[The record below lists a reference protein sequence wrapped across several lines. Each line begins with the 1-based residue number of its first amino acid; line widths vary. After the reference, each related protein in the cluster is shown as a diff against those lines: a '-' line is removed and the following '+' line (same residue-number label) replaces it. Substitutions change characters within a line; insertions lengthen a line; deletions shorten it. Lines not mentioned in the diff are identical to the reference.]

1 MSRPVVLVSLD
12 WQRAHDPRRSLGAAS
27 LLASLKQA
35 AVPTVLVEDAVNRSG
50 FDRAHLVARV
60 AAALVDAG
68 NRPILAIGAFVWNEV
83 EVQNLLQV
91 FASTHAV
98 VLGGPQIS
106 FAGPGTLEAAYPG
119 AWAFVRGQGEAAIVA
134 LACEQDAEGELG
146 VHRAGAVDAGARAD
160 ASLEDRPSPYLTGVI
175 DASST
180 VRWETQRGCPYVC
193 SFCQHREAGA
203 RLKNRYFLG
212 DRLEQEIALFA
223 EQGVQRISVLDPV
236 FHSDVRRAVAVLQ
249 RMKDVGLTA
258 LLSLQCRF
266 ETVNN
271 AFLDALDGL
280 NVHLEFGLQTAIP
293 EEAALIKR
301 PNKMAKVDEVI
312 GELGRRGIS
321 YEVSLIYG
329 LPRQTLQSF
338 RRSVDWCQER
348 RVPTVRAWPL
358 MLLRN
363 TPLFAD
369 REDWGYVE
377 EDVDGIPLV
386 VQSHSF
392 SRAEWKEMS
401 VLADALPDR
410 DRAQR
415 TVALGGAK

>member
-12 WQRAHDPRRSLGAAS
+12 WQRPHDPRRSLGAAS

-35 AVPTVLVEDAVNRSG
+35 AVSTVLVEDAVNHSG
-50 FDRAHLVARV
+50 FDRAQLVARV
-60 AAALVDAG
+60 DAALAG
-68 NRPILAIGAFVWNEV
+68 AGERPILAIGAFIWNEA
-83 EVQNLLQV
+83 EVQHLLQV
-91 FASTHAV
+91 FASTYDI

-106 FAGPGTLEAAYPG
+106 FAAPGTLEAAYPG

-134 LACEQDAEGELG
+134 VACETDVEGEHG
-146 VHRAGAVDAGARAD
+146 VHRAGAADAGARAD

-175 DASST
+175 EASPT

-193 SFCQHREAGA
+193 SFCQHREAGS

-223 EQGVQRISVLDPV
+223 QRGVKRISVLDPV
-236 FHSDVRRAVAVLQ
+236 FHSDSRRAVAVLQ
-249 RMKDVGLTA
+249 RMKEVGLTA
-258 LLSLQCRF
+258 LLSIQCRF
-266 ETVNN
+266 ETVTDE
-271 AFLDALDGL
+271 FLDALEGL

-293 EEAALIKR
+293 EEAKAIQR
-301 PNKMAKVDEVI
+301 PNKMNKVDRVI

-329 LPRQTLQSF
+329 LPHQTLESF
-338 RRSVDWCQER
+338 RESVGWCLER
-348 RVPTVRAWPL
+348 HVPTVRAWPL

-363 TPLFAD
+363 TPLSAD
-369 REDWGYVE
+369 RANWGYVE
-377 EDVDGIPLV
+377 EDFDGIPLV
-386 VQSHSF
+386 VQSRSF
-392 SRAEWKEMS
+392 SRADWDQMS
-401 VLADALPDR
+401 ALAATLPDR